1 MSHAAP
7 AAKAMSCHRTPYRA
21 FIHDLSPRLISRVRR
36 LILPWMTTPDPAAWA
51 SALSGPVTFQ
61 GDAHGK
67 LAQLARPGHPVVQVG
82 DLGAGF
88 VPAKEFREQVS
99 KRGDFRFIRGNH
111 DDPAICRKDPRY
123 LGDWGGG
130 AMFWVSGA
138 WSIDRAWRVE
148 GRDWWPD
155 EELDAAQMRDAFDA
169 YAEARPRLMITHEGP
184 ACLFEPGGPMP
195 IRGYE
200 PSATASL
207 LQAMLDFHRP
217 EAWIFG
223 HHHVSR
229 DFMLR
234 KTRFR
239 CLAELETQKVEFDG
253 HGGFS
258 W

>member
-1 MSHAAP
+1 M
-7 AAKAMSCHRTPYRA
+7 TP
-21 FIHDLSPRLISRVRR
+21 S
-36 LILPWMTTPDPAAWA
+36 DPAAWA
-51 SALSGPVTFQ
+51 RALSGPVTFQ

-67 LAQLARPGHPVVQVG
+67 LARLARPGHPVVQVG

-88 VPAKEFREQVS
+88 VSAKDFRENVS
-99 KRGDFRFIRGNH
+99 EREDFRFIRGNH
-111 DDPAICRKDPRY
+111 DDPAICRRDPRY
-123 LGDWGGG
+123 LGDWGGGG

-138 WSIDRAWRVE
+138 WSTDRAWRVE

-155 EELDAAQMRDAFDA
+155 EELNAAQMRDAFDA

-184 ACLFEPGGPMP
+184 ACLFAAGGPMQ

-200 PSATASL
+200 TSATASL
-207 LQAMLDFHRP
+207 LQAMLDLHRP

-229 DFMLR
+229 DFYLR

-239 CLAELETQKVEFDG
+239 CLAELETVTLEFT
-253 HGGFS
+253 GGDSFS
-258 W
+258 WPEPGGAA